1 MSDDLLVADVSQR
14 IGEYL
19 ERDVSHLTWESRL
32 ATALPGLDS
41 MKLFEMVL
49 YLEECFGVEF
59 EDDVMAN
66 LETLDDLVSYI
77 RRRRAG
83 AEPVLAE

>member
-1 MSDDLLVADVSQR
+1 MQDDAHLAQVLQR

-19 ERDVSHLTWESRL
+19 ETDVSHLTGDSRL
-32 ATALPGLDS
+32 ATAVPGLDS

-59 EDDVMAN
+59 EDDVMGN
-66 LETLDDLVSYI
+66 LETLDDLAAYI
-77 RRRRAG
+77 TSRHPQGSPAPAG
-83 AEPVLAE
+83 